1 MLDYQRGGVTVF
13 AVPNRYKTCGEHPKT
28 TAEEFTGVF
37 FVSDRNH
44 IGRFVIGDFN
54 PQKSQL
60 AILVMLTLHF
70 ALHKYMSI
78 RIGINMPILGAME
91 NRTLRTFRVHQK
103 WQPGK
108 IH

>member
-1 MLDYQRGGVTVF
+1 M
-13 AVPNRYKTCGEHPKT
+13 
-28 TAEEFTGVF
+28 F
-37 FVSDRNH
+37 FVSDRTH

-70 ALHKYMSI
+70 AVHKSYVI
-78 RIGINMPILGAME
+78 RIGINMPILGAMD

-103 WQPGK
+103 WQPG
-108 IH
+108 